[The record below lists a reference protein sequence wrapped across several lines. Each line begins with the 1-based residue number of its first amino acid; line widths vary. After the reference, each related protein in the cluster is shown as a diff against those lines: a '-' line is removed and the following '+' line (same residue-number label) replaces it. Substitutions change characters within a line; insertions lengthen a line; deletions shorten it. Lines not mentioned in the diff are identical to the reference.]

1 MTDKEVIDWMVNNN
15 RGSVRYYEPK
25 GYKSI
30 KKYVN
35 EYVDALKNEGVK
47 RRYFKSFSV
56 KELGYR
62 YLKWYEHVSSQ
73 LNMEL
78 VNTKQEM
85 NPNMLCKVFLH
96 KKTKKGDEYIPDPAN
111 YAYPTKRERTIV
123 NDLLRIGF
131 LGTTRQ
137 YEWGK
142 PHHYLTKRG
151 RDYIQACEY
160 DDTEKERNLMIEL
173 ARKVMKHE
181 KNKN

>member
-1 MTDKEVIDWMVNNN
+1 MTDNEVIAWMVNNN
-15 RGSVRYYEPK
+15 RGSERYYEPK
-25 GYKSI
+25 GYKAI

-35 EYVDALKNEGVK
+35 EYANALKNEGVK

-62 YLKWYEHVSSQ
+62 YLKWYERVSRQ

-85 NPNMLCKVFLH
+85 SPYMLCKVFIH
-96 KKTKKGDEYIPDPAN
+96 KKTKKGDEYIPDPMN
-111 YAYPTKRERTIV
+111 YEFPTKRERTIV

-160 DDTEKERNLMIEL
+160 DDSEKERNLMIEL